1 MGNIILCKFLF
12 HKCLYFKLYL
22 YSQFLY
28 NRTLI
33 KRINYLSTRLE
44 IIKTKSLNLCY
55 ERNALV
61 NNCISSLIQNQQV
74 INEMINTTNGYKNS
88 DDKVK
93 EYDSCKQNL
102 NDSIL
107 HCDYIDKKII
117 NNNNNIGKE
126 LLNDENGLSTINN
139 NYSIPII
146 SIDKFNALP
155 INIRGKLKYI
165 QVKNIY
171 DKLVLVSKRKGITS
185 SDIESMNIGVKNLT
199 NEFLIPTFKAL
210 GICK

>member
-1 MGNIILCKFLF
+1 MF
-12 HKCLYFKLYL
+12 
-22 YSQFLY
+22 S
-28 NRTLI
+28 
-33 KRINYLSTRLE
+33 
-44 IIKTKSLNLCY
+44 
-55 ERNALV
+55 
-61 NNCISSLIQNQQV
+61 IS
-74 INEMINTTNGYKNS
+74 
-88 DDKVK
+88 
-93 EYDSCKQNL
+93 
-102 NDSIL
+102 
-107 HCDYIDKKII
+107 
-117 NNNNNIGKE
+117 
-126 LLNDENGLSTINN
+126 
-139 NYSIPII
+139 II

>member
-1 MGNIILCKFLF
+1 
-12 HKCLYFKLYL
+12 
-22 YSQFLY
+22 
-28 NRTLI
+28 
-33 KRINYLSTRLE
+33 LSTRLE

>member
-1 MGNIILCKFLF
+1 
-12 HKCLYFKLYL
+12 
-22 YSQFLY
+22 
-28 NRTLI
+28 
-33 KRINYLSTRLE
+33 
-44 IIKTKSLNLCY
+44 
-55 ERNALV
+55 
-61 NNCISSLIQNQQV
+61 
-74 INEMINTTNGYKNS
+74 
-88 DDKVK
+88 
-93 EYDSCKQNL
+93 L

-117 NNNNNIGKE
+117 NNNNIGKE

>member
-1 MGNIILCKFLF
+1 
-12 HKCLYFKLYL
+12 
-22 YSQFLY
+22 
-28 NRTLI
+28 
-33 KRINYLSTRLE
+33 LSTRLE

-139 NYSIPII
+139 NYSI
-146 SIDKFNALP
+146 N
-155 INIRGKLKYI
+155 
-165 QVKNIY
+165 
-171 DKLVLVSKRKGITS
+171 
-185 SDIESMNIGVKNLT
+185 
-199 NEFLIPTFKAL
+199 
-210 GICK
+210 